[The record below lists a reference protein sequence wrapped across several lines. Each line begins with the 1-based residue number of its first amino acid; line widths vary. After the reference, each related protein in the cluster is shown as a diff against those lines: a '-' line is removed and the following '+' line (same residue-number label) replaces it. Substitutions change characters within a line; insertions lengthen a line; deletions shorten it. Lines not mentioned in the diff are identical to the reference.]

1 MERKAAIQ
9 LSLGFIVAV
18 VFAVVL
24 LSLSLTW
31 LQGIFAGF
39 TGITND
45 LTQQA
50 QNKLRQTFEE
60 TNSNFAIWPN
70 RYDLKR
76 GEELK
81 MSAGIKNNAEDGL
94 SHMFVINIIPATAS
108 KSVCPGGDVNSCLA
122 PGGKTLYEEMLT
134 WVTWDMSSSVIQIN
148 QVGYKTISIKPDSQA
163 KLGTYIFNVV
173 ACKDMSNYQQCT
185 PETLNWG
192 GASQQL
198 AITLE

>member
-24 LSLSLTW
+24 LSLALSW
-31 LQGIFAGF
+31 LQGIFGGF
-39 TGITND
+39 TAITND

-60 TNSNFAIWPN
+60 TNSNFAVWPN
-70 RYDLKR
+70 RYNLKR
-76 GEELK
+76 GTELK

-94 SHMFVINIIPATAS
+94 NHVFVVNVIPAAAS
-108 KSVCPGGDVNSCLA
+108 KSVCPGGDVSSCLA
-122 PGGKTLYEEMLT
+122 PGGQTLYDYMLD
-134 WVTWDMSSSVIQIN
+134 WVTWDTSSNVIQIN
-148 QVGYKTISIKPDSQA
+148 QVGYKTISIKPDSKA
-163 KLGTYIFNVV
+163 KLGTYIFNIV

-192 GASQQL
+192 GAPQQL
-198 AITLE
+198 TITLE

>member
-94 SHMFVINIIPATAS
+94 SHSFVINVIPATVS
-108 KSVCPGGDVNSCLA
+108 ENVCDKDKLTDCSAPVGGN
-122 PGGKTLYEEMLT
+122 LYNYMLH
-134 WVTWDMSSSVIQIN
+134 WVTWDKFSSVIQIN

-185 PETLNWG
+185 QDTLNWG
-192 GASQQL
+192 GAAQQL
-198 AITLE
+198 AITLV

>member
-1 MERKAAIQ
+1 M
-9 LSLGFIVAV
+9 
-18 VFAVVL
+18 
-24 LSLSLTW
+24 
-31 LQGIFAGF
+31 
-39 TGITND
+39 
-45 LTQQA
+45 TQQA

-94 SHMFVINIIPATAS
+94 SHMFVINIIPAAAS
-108 KSVCPGGDVNSCLA
+108 KSVCPGGDVKSCLA
-122 PGGKTLYEEMLT
+122 PGGKTLYEYMLH
-134 WVTWDMSSSVIQIN
+134 WVTWDTSSSVIQIN

-173 ACKDMSNYQQCT
+173 ACKDMSDYQQCK

-192 GASQQL
+192 GAPQQL
-198 AITLE
+198 TITLK